1 MATAILMN
9 TKPHAARHDLE
20 SIFYVLIY
28 VATTYKG
35 PENIRKQKDYAVW
48 SSIPVREWFEM
59 QHSFRKMARL
69 RMSHLCDFK
78 GAILH
83 KMDGYFWPLFPFL
96 TNLLN
101 TFFPE
106 HPSTDNDYDNRM
118 TSSTMIDLFNDEY
131 NKLKEL
137 ESVQMTEKGKRRH
150 LGWAQESCCIVDC
163 NVIQVRVFLLGL
175 LSILKQP
182 QVCLLLYLPSDL
194 KYFCSHFCI
203 IVGSLFTLYPF
214 LITRTLKIILVLVSR
229 RPPTFVTADTA
240 ARRFIGGTHGTG
252 IWLGNFIFV

>member
-35 PENIRKQKDYAVW
+35 PENIRKQEDYAVW

-83 KMDGYFWPLFPFL
+83 KMDGYFRPLFPFL

-150 LGWAQESCCIVDC
+150 LG
-163 NVIQVRVFLLGL
+163 
-175 LSILKQP
+175 
-182 QVCLLLYLPSDL
+182 
-194 KYFCSHFCI
+194 
-203 IVGSLFTLYPF
+203 
-214 LITRTLKIILVLVSR
+214 
-229 RPPTFVTADTA
+229 
-240 ARRFIGGTHGTG
+240 
-252 IWLGNFIFV
+252 